1 MLSTGIRS
9 LPESMGEKY
18 LFVDFGP
25 LVLRYLLGD
34 DGVHVFG
41 LFTFENEDTPQ
52 GCLTGCL
59 DWSLM
64 PLLFS

>member
-1 MLSTGIRS
+1 
-9 LPESMGEKY
+9 MGEKY

-41 LFTFENEDTPQ
+41 LFTFENGRHPAR
-52 GCLTGCL
+52 
-59 DWSLM
+59 M
-64 PLLFS
+64 PYGVSGLVSHAVIVLLV